1 MKLKPAIGDSISLPE
16 DGYLVV
22 RRKGQSMPYTQL
34 LHCSAEE
41 AAIVLKL
48 PGKAQAL
55 FNELARRLQF
65 DRTARLTL
73 EERMKL
79 LSLSRSKAQEAMTKL
94 TEVGLVKKVAKD
106 VYKIN
111 PRYVWRGTAKERKK
125 AEEEW
130 TQSANS

>member
-1 MKLKPAIGDSISLPE
+1 
-16 DGYLVV
+16 
-22 RRKGQSMPYTQL
+22 
-34 LHCSAEE
+34 
-41 AAIVLKL
+41 VLKL

>member
-22 RRKGQSMPYTQL
+22 RQKGQSMPYTQL

-41 AAIVLKL
+41 AEVLLKL

-65 DRTARLTL
+65 DRTAKLTL

-79 LSLSRSKAQEAMTKL
+79 LSLSRSKAQEGMTRL
-94 TEVGLVKKVAKD
+94 IQAGLVKKVAKD
-106 VYKIN
+106 IYKIN
-111 PRYVWRGTAKERKK
+111 PGYVWRGTAKERKK

-130 TQSANS
+130 NQQST